1 MLRWVIVL
9 LGLFYLAPVAGAA
22 QLPAESAV
30 EEQARILAS
39 ELRCPVCQN
48 LSVGDSPSE
57 MAQQMRAYIHEEL
70 RKGKTPAEIKSYFV
84 SKYGDWVLLAPPAR
98 GFSLLL
104 WVLPY
109 VALAL
114 GLILVFIALRRW
126 SRKSKPAPQPVDPA
140 LLERVRRDF
149 ADRPAI
155 EVDLESAAPRSS
167 LLREQAGLY
176 QNLQELDFDY
186 QAGKL
191 SEVDYRDL
199 RQRYEEQAA
208 IVLGQIDTVPPEKI
222 KKEPAKKPE
231 IPSIPR
237 WRHGWALVGGGLLI
251 LVLGVTLGLLLAQS
265 LRPRGSEGD
274 TMTGDFLTGT
284 GPGGISPG
292 TQTASAK
299 DVPGLLAQGRAA
311 FEKQQLPVAIDAF
324 KKVLAAEPNQAEAHG
339 YMGLILAQAG
349 HYDGALM
356 AFEKALSVD
365 PNLTLALWGKGML
378 LYRVKQDLPA
388 ARQTL
393 EKLLPLLPAGEEK
406 NEVQKTLLE
415 INLPSSRPAAA
426 STPKEAAPKAP
437 PRPETP
443 PPGGQARA
451 GGGTIQGIVTIDA
464 KMKSKLDGKAVL
476 FIIARSGGAAGG
488 PPLAVKKIE
497 RPVFPLTYTLGQED
511 VMMQGM
517 PLSGKVAISVRLDA
531 DGNAMTRQPGD
542 LIGEYKN
549 NPVEVGNQKVDI
561 VIDRAM

>member
-1 MLRWVIVL
+1 MFRIIIL
-9 LGLFYLAPVAGAA
+9 LGVFYLAPLAHAA
-22 QLPAESAV
+22 QIPAESAV
-30 EEQARILAS
+30 EEQARVLAA

-57 MAQQMRAYIHEEL
+57 MAQQMRAYILDEL
-70 RKGKTPAEIKSYFV
+70 RKGRTPDEIRSYFV

-109 VALAL
+109 VALAI
-114 GLILVFIALRRW
+114 GLALVFLVLRRW
-126 SRKSKPAPQPVDPA
+126 AKKSRPAPQAVDPV

-149 ADRPAI
+149 ADRPPA
-155 EVDLESAAPRSS
+155 EADPDSDAPRSS
-167 LLREQAGLY
+167 LLREQARLY
-176 QNLQELDFDY
+176 RNLQELQFDH

-191 SEVDYRDL
+191 SEADYFDL
-199 RQRYEEQAA
+199 RRRYEEQAA
-208 IVLGQIDTVPPEKI
+208 AVLAEIEAAPPEKI
-222 KKEPAKKPE
+222 KKQPAKKPE
-231 IPSIPR
+231 TPSTPA
-237 WRHGWALVGGGLLI
+237 WRKGWALAGGGVLVLI
-251 LVLGVTLGLLLAQS
+251 LGVTLGLLLAQS

-284 GPGGISPG
+284 GPGGIAPGTRAASPG
-292 TQTASAK
+292 

-311 FEKQQLPVAIDAF
+311 FEKQQLPVAIEAF
-324 KKVLAAEPNQAEAHG
+324 KRVLAAEPNQPEAHS

-349 HYDGALM
+349 HYDGAMM
-356 AFEKALSVD
+356 AFEKALSVE

-415 INLPSSRPAAA
+415 INLPSSKPAGVPK
-426 STPKEAAPKAP
+426 PKEAAPRPDTAQAP
-437 PRPETP
+437 AK
-443 PPGGQARA
+443 QAQV
-451 GGGTIQGIVTIDA
+451 GGGAVQGVITIDA
-464 KMKSKLDGKAVL
+464 KMKSKADGKAAL

-488 PPLAVKKIE
+488 PPVAVKKIE
-497 RPVFPLTYTLGQED
+497 RPVFPVTYTLGPED
-511 VMMQGM
+511 VMMKGM
-517 PLSGKVAISVRLDA
+517 PLSGKIAISVRLDA
-531 DGNAMTRQPGD
+531 DGDAMTRQPGD
-542 LIGEYKN
+542 LVGEYKN
-549 NPVEVGNQKVDI
+549 NPVEVGAQRVDI

>member
-1 MLRWVIVL
+1 MIIL
-9 LGLFYLAPVAGAA
+9 LGFFYLAPVAPGA

-57 MAQQMRAYIHEEL
+57 MAQQMRAYILEEL

-109 VALAL
+109 VALAI
-114 GLILVFIALRRW
+114 GLTLVFLVLRRW
-126 SRKSKPAPQPVDPA
+126 TKKSKPSRQPVDPV

-149 ADRPAI
+149 ANRPAI
-155 EVDLESAAPRSS
+155 DVDPESDAPRSS
-167 LLREQAGLY
+167 LLREQARLY
-176 QNLQELDFDY
+176 ENLQELQFDY

-191 SEVDYRDL
+191 SEVDYLDL

-208 IVLGQIDTVPPEKI
+208 MVLRQIDSVPPEKI
-222 KKEPAKKPE
+222 KKEPPKKPE
-231 IPSIPR
+231 IPSTPR
-237 WRHGWALVGGGLLI
+237 WRQGWALASGGVLVLI
-251 LVLGVTLGLLLAQS
+251 LGVTLGLLLAQS

-299 DVPGLLAQGRAA
+299 DVPGLLTHGRAA
-311 FEKQQLPVAIDAF
+311 FEKQQLPVAIEAF
-324 KKVLAAEPNQAEAHG
+324 KKVLAADPNQPEAHS

-349 HYDGALM
+349 HYDGAMM

-415 INLPSSRPAAA
+415 INLPSPKPAASPKPREA
-426 STPKEAAPKAP
+426 TPAAT
-437 PRPETP
+437 PRPDIAP
-443 PPGGQARA
+443 SPSSQARA
-451 GGGTIQGIVTIDA
+451 GGGTVQGVVTIDS
-464 KMKSKLDGKAVL
+464 KIKSKLDGKAVL

-497 RPVFPLTYTLGQED
+497 RPVFPLTYTLGPED

-517 PLSGKVAISVRLDA
+517 PLSGKIAISVRLDG

-549 NPVEVGNQKVDI
+549 NPVVVGAQKVDI